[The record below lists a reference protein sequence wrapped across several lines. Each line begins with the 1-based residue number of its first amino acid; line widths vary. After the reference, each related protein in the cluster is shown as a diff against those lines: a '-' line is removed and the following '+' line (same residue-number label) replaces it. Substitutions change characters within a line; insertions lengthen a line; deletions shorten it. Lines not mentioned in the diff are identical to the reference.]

1 MSTHDVDGLN
11 AGYARALLDDYL
23 ENPEAVPSE
32 WRALFE
38 SGDSALVASHPGIA
52 RLLEKLP
59 ASGGNGHT
67 EAPPESP
74 APVPA
79 VAPAHD
85 ERLLGGVAAAM
96 ALVKAHRTHGHLA
109 ARLDPLGSEPVGDP
123 SLEPLRL
130 EPKLTPELQ
139 AQIPAAVLRVHVPG
153 ETLADVLPQLAET
166 YCSTIAYELEHLS
179 DHQQRVWL
187 RQAIESG
194 RYRQPLAAEE
204 KKALF
209 RRLCEVE
216 GMERFLRKRFLGQ
229 KQFSVEGLDVMIPML
244 DETIELAA
252 EAGAHDVVLGMAH
265 RGRLN
270 VLAHTIG
277 TPYEYILREF
287 EGERTIDAVAADPEG
302 GTGDVKYHLT
312 AAGTRTTAS
321 GKIGVRLVA
330 NPSHLEA
337 VNPVVEGRTRA
348 EQTDRSTA
356 NGAHDPSVAL
366 AVLLHGDAA
375 FAGQGVVA
383 ETFNLHHLDGYS
395 TGGTLHLI
403 TNNQIGFTTD
413 PSEGRST
420 RYSSDLAKGFDSP
433 IIHVNA
439 DDPEASIAAARLAM
453 AYRRRFGQDV
463 VIDLVGYRR
472 FGHNEQDEAAYTQ
485 PLMVEQINGHPSV
498 RELYEEQLIEE
509 GVLTRAEADGLVGD
523 VETALRAAHDRL
535 KASFAEPQEIDHGAT
550 GHSSTGTIDTAV
562 PSATLEQLNEQLLR
576 TAEEFS
582 VHPKLARQLERR
594 RAAMTGGGIDWGHA
608 EALAFASLLVEGIP
622 IRLTGQDVQR
632 GTFAQRH
639 LVLHDVHTG
648 ETFTPMQ
655 HLDSGS
661 ASFEVFN
668 SPLSEYACVGFE
680 YGYSAAAP
688 EALVLWEAQYG
699 DFANGAQIVIDQFIS
714 SGLSKWRE
722 TSRLTLLLPHG
733 YEGNG
738 PEHSSARLERFLQLG
753 AQENL
758 RVVNCTTAAQYF
770 HLLRRQALDATAR
783 PLVVVTPK
791 GLLRLKDAT
800 STIGEFVGGGFRTV
814 IDDAR
819 IDKRRV
825 ARLVLCS
832 GKVYY
837 DIVGH
842 DTYAEACRDGR
853 RRANRAALPVP
864 DRSSCR
870 GRRLVP
876 LARGGR
882 VGAGGAAEHGPV
894 ALDPASPRRGC
905 VWAAAPVRRPPMARE
920 PVRGLPDRSPDR
932 ARPHRPRGAR
942 ARLTGAVNTPATAP
956 ARTRRQAGGKVK
968 SMFKRLLEWLGLRKR
983 PPDSGVREPRRP
995 VPSASGGAIALDP
1008 DDEQ

>member
-1 MSTHDVDGLN
+1 VSTHDVDGLN

-59 ASGGNGHT
+59 TNGGNGHT
-67 EAPPESP
+67 EAPPQP
-74 APVPA
+74 APA
-79 VAPAHD
+79 APAAPAAAPAAPAAD

-109 ARLDPLGSEPVGDP
+109 ARLDPLGTEPVGDP

-229 KQFSVEGLDVMIPML
+229 KQFSLEGLDVMIPML

-252 EAGAHDVVLGMAH
+252 EAGAHDVVMGMAH

-321 GKIGVRLVA
+321 GKVGVRLVA

-356 NGAHDPSVAL
+356 NGAHDSSVAL

-383 ETFNLHHLDGYS
+383 ETFNLHDLEGYS

-413 PSEGRST
+413 PNEGRST

-485 PLMVEQINGHPSV
+485 PLMVEQINAHPSV

-509 GVLTRAEADGLVGD
+509 GVLTREEADSLVGD

-535 KASFAEPQEIDHGAT
+535 KASFAEPQEIDHGAI
-550 GHSSTGTIDTAV
+550 GRSSTSGIDTAV
-562 PSATLEQLNEQLLR
+562 PSATLEQLNEELLR
-576 TAEEFS
+576 TPDEFT

-608 EALAFASLLVEGIP
+608 EGLAFASLLVEGIP

-639 LVLHDVHTG
+639 LVLHDAHTG

-655 HLDSGS
+655 HLDGGS

-668 SPLSEYACVGFE
+668 SPLSEYACLGFE

-688 EALVLWEAQYG
+688 EALVVWEAQYG

-738 PEHSSARLERFLQLG
+738 PEHSSARLERFLQLA
-753 AQENL
+753 AQENI
-758 RVVNCTTAAQYF
+758 RVANCTTAAQYF

-783 PLVVVTPK
+783 PLIVVTPK
-791 GLLRLKDAT
+791 GLLRLKEAT
-800 STIGEFVGGGFRTV
+800 STIGEFVGGGFRSV

-825 ARLVLCS
+825 QRLVLCS
-832 GKVYY
+832 GKIYY

-842 DTYAEACRDGR
+842 EAYAEAAETVAVARIEQLYPFPTEAVAAVVASYPWLEEVVWAQEEPQNMGPWRSIRHRLEEAASR
-853 RRANRAALPVP
+853 RRLRFV
-864 DRSSCR
+864 
-870 GRRLVP
+870 GRPWR
-876 LARGGR
+876 
-882 VGAGGAAEHGPV
+882 
-894 ALDPASPRRGC
+894 ASPSEGYPTAHLIEQDRI
-905 VWAAAPVRRPPMARE
+905 ARE
-920 PVRGLPDRSPDR
+920 ALGR
-932 ARPHRPRGAR
+932 AG
-942 ARLTGAVNTPATAP
+942 
-956 ARTRRQAGGKVK
+956 
-968 SMFKRLLEWLGLRKR
+968 
-983 PPDSGVREPRRP
+983 
-995 VPSASGGAIALDP
+995 
-1008 DDEQ
+1008 